1 MVMQILASGLVFG
14 CVLALVALGF
24 SLVYSASGIANFA
37 AGEFVM
43 MGGVVSAAV
52 ITAGGVS
59 PVLALPVAIGTVAL
73 LGVIMDRFAILQARR
88 RSAVTLVMI
97 TIGMAIVFRGLMLF
111 AAGKSMMFPPGLGGI
126 PPVTLLGATISGQGV
141 WVVLAVVCVSAG
153 MWYLLERTWLG
164 RAMRATSENPR
175 AATLVGISPRLIST
189 TTFAIAG
196 ALGALAGVLV
206 APISSMSYDSGLFF
220 GIKGFA
226 AAVLGGL
233 GNPVGAVVGG
243 LVLGFVEALAA
254 GYLAS
259 AYKDV
264 VALIVLVLV
273 LSVRPSGILGNR
285 VQRRV

>member
-1 MVMQILASGLVFG
+1 
-14 CVLALVALGF
+14 
-24 SLVYSASGIANFA
+24 
-37 AGEFVM
+37 
-43 MGGVVSAAV
+43 
-52 ITAGGVS
+52 
-59 PVLALPVAIGTVAL
+59 
-73 LGVIMDRFAILQARR
+73 LQARR
-88 RSAVTLVMI
+88 RSPVTLVMI

-111 AAGKSMMFPPGLGGI
+111 AAGKSMMFPPGLGGM
-126 PPVTLLGATISGQGV
+126 PPVSMAGATISGQGV
-141 WVVLAVVCVSAG
+141 WVILTVVCVSAG

-189 TTFAIAG
+189 ATFAIAG
-196 ALGALAGVLV
+196 ALGALAGALV
-206 APISSMSYDSGLFF
+206 APISSISYDSGLFF

-264 VALIVLVLV
+264 VALIVLVIV

-285 VQRRV
+285 VHRRV